1 MKFINLVF
9 LLGLLWTPDPVTC
22 QIPYNQFQL
31 VQAWIL
37 TFCKKYSGCFPN
49 LTPNF
54 TLHGLWPATR
64 TGNSLLNCGKSRK
77 DSYIRPETTALAGPL
92 ASAWPSIIIGRTDS
106 QLWQYEWDKHGTCC
120 LSRITKMDYFLS
132 VIRERNKM
140 DLLSILGNANIVPR
154 SDVSYTKL
162 DFENVLTQFTGV
174 GNSIYVSCYALNNT
188 HVQLFE
194 IYTCLNYFATQVIP
208 CPVSTQQR
216 GCTGSIVF
224 LP

>member
-1 MKFINLVF
+1 M
-9 LLGLLWTPDPVTC
+9 PDPVTC
-22 QIPYNQFQL
+22 QRTYDQFQL
-31 VQAWIL
+31 VQAWIP

-49 LTPNF
+49 LAQNF

-64 TGNSLLNCGKSRK
+64 TGNSVLYCGKGQ
-77 DSYIRPETTALAGPL
+77 DHYIGRETTALAVPL
-92 ASAWPSIIIGRTDS
+92 ASAWPSIILGTKDS
-106 QLWQYEWDKHGTCC
+106 QLWQYEWDKHEICC
-120 LSRITKMDYFLS
+120 LSRMTKMDYFLS

-140 DLLSILGNANIVPR
+140 DLLSILSDANIVLH

-162 DFENVLTQFTGV
+162 DFENALTQFTGV

-194 IYTCLNYFATQVIP
+194 IYTCLNYLATQVIP
-208 CPVSTQQR
+208 CPVSTKQR